1 MTPKK
6 DRLLDEKEA
15 LTAKIGTYEERIK
28 KAKNRLSEIEAQLI
42 SITNSECGK
51 ILEIYNMTPEQLA
64 EFLQNYKKKG
74 KDE

>member
-15 LTAKIGTYEERIK
+15 LTVKIATYEERIK
-28 KAKNRLSEIEAQLI
+28 KAKNRLSEIEVQI
-42 SITNSECGK
+42 TSITNSECGK
-51 ILEIYNMTPEQLA
+51 ILETYHMTPEQLA